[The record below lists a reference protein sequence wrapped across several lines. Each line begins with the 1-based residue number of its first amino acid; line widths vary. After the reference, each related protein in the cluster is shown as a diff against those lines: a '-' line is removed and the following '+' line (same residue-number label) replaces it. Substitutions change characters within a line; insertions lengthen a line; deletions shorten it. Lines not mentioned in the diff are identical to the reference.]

1 MQKRFDIEEEVRN
14 LKNQIELLG
23 NDLSEKLVNLEDT
36 CIKYMKKYDDVL
48 QINSMI
54 RHEAIP
60 VNSLISTYLK
70 ILKQDPNGVKII
82 GECEELTQINERI
95 LQGLY
100 LFGLSNKDIQER
112 AKEINLED
120 MVIENIEGYNEKLKN
135 KKLKAYFKYNKLGNQ
150 PISIYSDVSIFQM
163 ILGSSITNCMNY
175 APEKTKITIGMEVS
189 NGNLEIVLKN
199 KTSGNKR
206 QDNFGGLGM
215 GFGLPFVRKM
225 VRELNG
231 EIVQDSK
238 NKFEDK
244 YNYNLEYGFTGELP
258 KTDYKN
264 FIFEIKIPM
273 KELTK
278 QNQ

>member
-1 MQKRFDIEEEVRN
+1 MKKRFDIEEEVRN
-14 LKNQIELLG
+14 LENQINLLG
-23 NDLSEKLVNLEDT
+23 NDFSEKLISLKET

-60 VNSLISTYLK
+60 VNNLISTYLK
-70 ILKQDPNGVKII
+70 ILKQDSNGVKIL
-82 GECEELTQINERI
+82 GECEELTQVNERI

-120 MVIENIEGYNEKLKN
+120 MIIENIEGYNEKLKN
-135 KKLKAYFKYNKLGNQ
+135 KKLKVYFKYNKLNNQ
-150 PISIYSDVSIFQM
+150 PVSIYSDVSIFQM

-175 APEKTKITIGMEVS
+175 APEKTKITIGMEIS
-189 NGNLEIVLKN
+189 NGNLEIILKN

-244 YNYNLEYGFTGELP
+244 YLYNLEYGFIGELP